1 MQNNAVTRDEY
12 LAELGNRARSLRARR
27 GLTRKTLAQT
37 SGVSERHLANL
48 ESGTGNASVL
58 VLRDVASSL
67 GCELAE
73 LLGDA
78 SAQSPEW
85 LMIRDLLRDKDD
97 ETLKRAHR
105 ALAQMFSPRAA
116 SHDRERR
123 IALIGLRGAGKSSL
137 GRALAEKRG
146 ATFVEINREIERLAG
161 CSVAEVHALMGPEAY
176 RRYERRALDEI
187 TSDGGHVVIATPGGI
202 VSDTTT
208 FNLLLSRCF
217 TVWLHASPE
226 EHMARVVAQGVRRP
240 MQGNR
245 EAMEDLKRILTAR
258 TTFYR
263 KADVEV
269 STTGLSFDEALHALE
284 RACPGATV

>member
-1 MQNNAVTRDEY
+1 MQNIAMTRDEY
-12 LAELGNRARSLRARR
+12 LAQLGERARLLRARR
-27 GLTRKTLAQT
+27 GLTRKTLAQI

-58 VLRDVASSL
+58 VLRDVANAL

-78 SAQSPEW
+78 SAQSPDW

-97 ETLKRAHR
+97 AALKRAR
-105 ALAQMFSPRAA
+105 MALTELFAPHALTE
-116 SHDRERR
+116 DRNKR

-146 ATFVEINREIERLAG
+146 VKFVELNREIERLAG
-161 CSVAEVHALMGPEAY
+161 CSIPEVHALMGPEAY
-176 RRYERRALDEI
+176 RRYERRALEEV
-187 TSDGGHVVIATPGGI
+187 TSEKSEVVIATPGGI
-202 VSDTTT
+202 VSDTST
-208 FNLLLSRCF
+208 FNLLLTRCF

-226 EHMARVVAQGVRRP
+226 EHMARVVAQGDQRP

-245 EAMEDLKRILTAR
+245 EAMEDLKRILAAR
-258 TTFYR
+258 ARFYR
-263 KADVEV
+263 KADVDV
-269 STTGLSFDEALHALE
+269 STSGLSFEEALASLL
-284 RACPGATV
+284 RVIPSAA